1 MLAIRGGI
9 PTLVLGRAVRP
20 PRDEFA
26 PARRTELAFLDGRPT
41 AAAPALQPF
50 KQDTMRSSLLA
61 LAALVGA
68 IGLGS
73 IASAG
78 VTTPGSLV
86 VFPEFDNRLQGN
98 NARNWTLFTLTN
110 TNPSESVWVHIV
122 YRNHSDIP
130 SQDCLETNR
139 FYRLTANDTITLL
152 TQFDNPNRDEG
163 FAYAYAVQSN
173 QLPETPIKFDWLIAS
188 QMDLRSDGGDA
199 RDSDF
204 EFTPYIFRAASR
216 LSHLQ
221 PTDRDQDGL
230 RDLNGLEYEKTPD
243 VLLVPRFFGQQAD
256 DTPLNLGGPTPRFHS
271 ELVLINL
278 SGGRLFD
285 ATVNFIVYNDSEDV
299 FSAQHT
305 FRCWTRVSLSDI
317 DGVFTNDFLRDF
329 TNHTGN
335 EVAGGGPDFPE
346 TGWFTIDGANAD
358 STSTSISDPAILAL
372 RIESDHT
379 SSRCGGA
386 VIPFCLGTQ
395 DNGDLYPL
403 GQGGDTDDTP

>member
-1 MLAIRGGI
+1 
-9 PTLVLGRAVRP
+9 
-20 PRDEFA
+20 
-26 PARRTELAFLDGRPT
+26 
-41 AAAPALQPF
+41 
-50 KQDTMRSSLLA
+50 MRSSLFA
-61 LAALVGA
+61 FAALVGTA
-68 IGLGS
+68 ALGS

-86 VFPEFDNRLQGN
+86 VFPEFDNRVQGN

-110 TNPSESVWVHIV
+110 TNPTESVWVHIV

-152 TQFDNPNRDEG
+152 TAFDNPNRDEG

-173 QLPETPIKFDWLIAS
+173 QLPETPIKFDHLIAS
-188 QMDLRSDGGDA
+188 QMDLRGDVEDAGDG
-199 RDSDF
+199 SF
-204 EFTPYIFRAASR
+204 EFTPYIFRAGSR
-216 LSHLQ
+216 LAPNQ
-221 PTDRDQDGL
+221 ATDRDGDGL

-243 VLLVPRFFGQQAD
+243 VLLVPRFFGQDAD
-256 DTPLNLGGPTPRFHS
+256 DTNTFLPGGAPRFHS

-285 ATVNFIVYNDSEDV
+285 ATVNFLVYNDSEDV
-299 FSAQHT
+299 FSAQHS
-305 FRCWTRVSLSDI
+305 FRCWTRVGLSEI
-317 DGVFTNDFLRDF
+317 DGVFTNQFLRDF

-335 EVAGGGPDFPE
+335 EVAGGGAEFPE
-346 TGWFTIDGANAD
+346 TGWFSIDGATAD
-358 STSTSISDPAILAL
+358 STSTSIPDPAILAL
-372 RIESDHT
+372 RIETDHT
-379 SSRCGGA
+379 NRRCSGA

-403 GQGGDTDDTP
+403 AQNGDTDDTP